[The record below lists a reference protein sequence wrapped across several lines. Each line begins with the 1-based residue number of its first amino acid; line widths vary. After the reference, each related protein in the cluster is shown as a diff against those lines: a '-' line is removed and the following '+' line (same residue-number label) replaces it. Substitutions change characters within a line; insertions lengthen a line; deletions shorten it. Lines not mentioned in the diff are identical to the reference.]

1 MQDSANQ
8 TFSVDYQTA
17 LQVEGG
23 RDMFYELKNHYQ
35 IILCVTQDG
44 RHKMTACVHSGAG
57 HGFAVIAERPR
68 NGKMRRG

>member
-23 RDMFYELKNHYQ
+23 RDMFYDYVSPKIGGTKNDC
-35 IILCVTQDG
+35 LC
-44 RHKMTACVHSGAG
+44 SLGAG
-57 HGFAVIAERPR
+57 HGFAVINRTTKE
-68 NGKMRRG
+68 